1 MSADWTIRRY
11 TPDYATA
18 WDRFVDDSRQ
28 GTFLHKRRYLEYHS
42 DRIEDFSLIAMRGD
56 KIAALLPANRVG
68 RTLCS
73 HGGLT
78 YGGWLTPCNHFDGT
92 DMVELFGLWLGM
104 LRTLGFDKVVYKP
117 VPHIYHK
124 QPAEED
130 IYALYRFG
138 AHLDS
143 VQLSSAVFLP
153 DNPGFNAQQTRN
165 LKRAVSCNYRVWET
179 ENAAEVINM
188 VNDCLRERHNTLAVH
203 SAEELQLLRDRFP
216 QQIRLF
222 LCGREGEAEAG
233 VCVYDTGVVAHSQY
247 IASTA
252 AGRANGALAYL
263 FNRLIN
269 SEFAGRRYFDFG
281 TSNEQGG
288 QILNAGLHHQK
299 AGLGGRGIAYPTYLI
314 EL

>member
-1 MSADWTIRRY
+1 MSADWIIRRY
-11 TPDYATA
+11 TSDDASA
-18 WDRFVDDSRQ
+18 WDCFVDDSRQ

-42 DRIEDFSLIAMRGD
+42 DRFEDFSLIALRGD

-68 RTLCS
+68 HTLYS

-92 DMVELFGLWLGM
+92 DMVELFGRWLDM
-104 LRTLGFDKVVYKP
+104 LRSLSFDKVVYKP

-124 QPAEED
+124 LPAEED

-138 AHLDS
+138 AVLDS

-153 DNPGFNAQQTRN
+153 DNPGFNAQQVRN
-165 LKRAVSCNYRVWET
+165 LKRATTRDYRVWET

-188 VNDCLRERHNTLAVH
+188 VNDCLRERHNTQAVH
-203 SAEELQLLRDRFP
+203 SAGELQLLRDRFP

-222 LCGREGEAEAG
+222 LCGCEDEAEAG

-247 IASTA
+247 IASTP
-252 AGRANGALAYL
+252 AGRANGALAAL

-269 SEFAGRRYFDFG
+269 GEFADRRYFDFG

-288 QILNAGLHHQK
+288 QILNSGLHHQK
-299 AGLGGRGIAYPTYLI
+299 SGLGGRGISYPTYLI